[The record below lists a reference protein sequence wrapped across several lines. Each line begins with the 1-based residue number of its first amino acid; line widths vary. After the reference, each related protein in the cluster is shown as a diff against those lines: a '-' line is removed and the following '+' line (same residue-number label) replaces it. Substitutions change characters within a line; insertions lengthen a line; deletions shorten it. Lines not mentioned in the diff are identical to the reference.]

1 MKKIT
6 TYEIIKLIT
15 SGTLRGMTINE
26 ITTVNFKIGFV
37 SKPSSFGPGYT
48 IIKANLMN

>member
-1 MKKIT
+1 MNTTK

-15 SGTLRGMTINE
+15 SGTLNGMTIKE
-26 ITTVNFKIGFV
+26 ITTVNFKIGFIN
-37 SKPSSFGPGYT
+37 KPSSFGPGYI